1 MPLEKVWR
9 WGCEKWGTLP
19 LRRAV
24 SFPFHAEVIP
34 GNIAWGSEVNTQCPG
49 QLAGSRIAKQD
60 RHGGWVLLS
69 GLYFLSKSLPV

>member
-1 MPLEKVWR
+1 MPLEKVWK
-9 WGCEKWGTLP
+9 WGCKKWGTLP
-19 LRRAV
+19 HGRAV
-24 SFPFHAEVIP
+24 SFPSHADIMP
-34 GNIAWGSEVNTQCPG
+34 GNIGWGSEVTIQCPG